1 MHGGMLFIPPDN
13 NDNRYQIHSK
23 SYFMNYFMCVMY
35 KYNNKFKKFS
45 YKKFCASK
53 S

>member
-13 NDNRYQIHSK
+13 NDNIYQIHSK
-23 SYFMNYFMCVMY
+23 AYFIIYFMCITY
-35 KYNNKFKKFS
+35 KYNIKIKKLFF
-45 YKKFCASK
+45 KKFCASK